1 MIDYKWWN
9 IETGCMGAGV
19 TVPGDV
25 QEHVDGALRDMV
37 SGGGGG

>member
-1 MIDYKWWN
+1 
-9 IETGCMGAGV
+9 MGAGV